1 MNLNTRVAFSSLW
14 TTLLWSAAVAGE
26 IGFSKAQLEKDFVSE
41 GVAVADVDGDG
52 KKDILA
58 GPVWYQAPDWKRH
71 EITTVGKFDPLKDWS
86 KSFCCFADDLNK
98 DGYPDLIVVDFP
110 ANPVRVFENPGPGK
124 LDGHWKSYQA
134 FPSCSNESPVYVDLD
149 GDGKR
154 EMVCGFDPEQRMA
167 WFAPGM
173 KINDPWTCF
182 PFSGAKAFGAQQ
194 FYHGLGIGD
203 VNKDGRN
210 DVIVPHGWYEA
221 PEDRKS
227 PEWKFHAE
235 PLGPAPSMAHLY
247 VYDFDGDGDQDI
259 LGSSA
264 HQYGIWWYEQSKQPD
279 GTVKW
284 IQHEIDKSFSQTHS
298 LMVVDLNKDGLPDF
312 VTGKRWMAHMG
323 GDPGEKD
330 REPAVLCW
338 FELQRKDGK
347 PEWLKHVIDSDSGVG
362 TQFEI
367 ADVNG
372 DGLQDIVISNKKGVF
387 YFEQRPAPKAD

>member
-1 MNLNTRVAFSSLW
+1 MSDSCLSTVSL
-14 TTLLWSAAVAGE
+14 LLTALTASAVLSGE
-26 IGFSKAQLEKDFVSE
+26 IEFTKTQLEKGFLSE

-58 GPVWYQAPDWKRH
+58 GPVWFQAPDWKPH
-71 EITTVGKFDPLKDWS
+71 EITTVGKFDPLKGYS
-86 KSFCCFADDLNK
+86 ESFCCFADDLNK
-98 DGYPDLIVVDFP
+98 DGRPDLIVVDFP
-110 ANPVRVFENPGPGK
+110 AKPVRVFENPGPGK

-134 FPSCSNESPVYVDLD
+134 FPSCSNESPTYLDMD

-154 EMVCGFDPEQRMA
+154 ELICGFEPEQRMA

-182 PFSGAKAFGAQQ
+182 AFSGPKAPGAQQ

-203 VNKDGRN
+203 VNKDGRD
-210 DVIVPHGWYEA
+210 DVVVPHGWYEA

-227 PEWKFHAE
+227 PEWKFHSE
-235 PLGPAPSMAHLY
+235 PLGPAPTMSHLY

-259 LGSSA
+259 LGCSA
-264 HQYGIWWYEQSKQPD
+264 HQYGIWWYEQVKQAD
-279 GTVKW
+279 GSAKW
-284 IQHEIDKSFSQTHS
+284 IQHEIEKSFSQTHS
-298 LMVVDLNKDGLPDF
+298 VMMVDLNKDGLPDF

-323 GDPGEKD
+323 GDPGEK
-330 REPAVLCW
+330 EAQPAVLCW

-347 PEWLKHVIDSDSGVG
+347 PQWVKHVIDGDSGVG

-387 YFEQRPAPKAD
+387 YFEQKPAPKAD